1 MLRSTTLYSLL
12 FTGWTDGALVL
23 SCPAMD
29 PWYYLLLVVV
39 GLVAGFVNVMA
50 GGGSLL
56 TMPAMIFMGMS
67 PATANGTNR
76 VALLAQN
83 ITSVSEFRRKGFADF
98 RLSLTLAL
106 CTLPGAVLGAWAA
119 VRIDPLWFKRLLAVV
134 MIGVLVVTLRGRKPG
149 AGKGADHPVW
159 AHLGM
164 VGVGLYGGFIQAGV
178 GFIFMALV
186 RGLLHL
192 DLVRTNMH
200 KVFVIG
206 LYMIPSLLVFALSG
220 DVLWIAGAVLA
231 VGNSVGGYI
240 GTRVQIS
247 RGEGIVRVI
256 FAVAVVAMAVKLVIS
271 S

>member
-1 MLRSTTLYSLL
+1 MV
-12 FTGWTDGALVL
+12 A
-23 SCPAMD
+23 
-29 PWYYLLLVVV
+29 V
-39 GLVAGFVNVMA
+39 GVVAGFLNVMA

-76 VALLAQN
+76 IALLAQN
-83 ITSVSEFRRKGFADF
+83 ITSVSEFRRSGLADF
-98 RLSLTLAL
+98 RLSLTLGL
-106 CTLPGAVLGAWAA
+106 CTLPGAVLGAVAA

-134 MIGVLVVTLRGRKPG
+134 MIGVLVLTLKNRKPG
-149 AGKGADHPVW
+149 TGEGATHPRW

-164 VGVGLYGGFIQAGV
+164 VGVGFYGGFIQAGV

-206 LYMIPSLLVFALSG
+206 MYMVPSLLVFVATGNVRWL
-220 DVLWIAGAVLA
+220 AGAALA
-231 VGNSVGGYI
+231 VGNSLGGWI
-240 GTRVQIS
+240 GTRVQIT
-247 RGEGIVRVI
+247 RGEGVVRVV
-256 FAVAVVAMAVKLVIS
+256 FAAAVVAMAIKLLIG
-271 S
+271 

>member
-1 MLRSTTLYSLL
+1 VRSNESTGGSLDTWSYL
-12 FTGWTDGALVL
+12 ILIAVGA
-23 SCPAMD
+23 
-29 PWYYLLLVVV
+29 
-39 GLVAGFVNVMA
+39 VAGFTNVMA

-76 VALLAQN
+76 IALLAQN
-83 ITSVSEFRRKGFADF
+83 ITSVSEFRRRGLADF
-98 RLSLTLAL
+98 RLSLTLGL
-106 CTLPGAVLGAWAA
+106 CTLPGAVLGAVAA

-134 MIGVLVVTLRGRKPG
+134 MIGVLVLTLKKRKPG
-149 AGKGADHPVW
+149 AGAGATHPRW

-164 VGVGLYGGFIQAGV
+164 VGVGFYGGFIQAGV

-206 LYMIPSLLVFALSG
+206 MYMVPSLLVFAVTGQVRWL
-220 DVLWIAGAVLA
+220 AGAVLA
-231 VGNSVGGYI
+231 VGNSFGGWL
-240 GTRVQIS
+240 GTRLQIT
-247 RGEGIVRVI
+247 RGEGVVRVV
-256 FAVAVVAMAVKLVIS
+256 FAVAVVAMAVRLVVG
-271 S
+271 

>member
-1 MLRSTTLYSLL
+1 MGGSLDI
-12 FTGWTDGALVL
+12 WSYLVL
-23 SCPAMD
+23 I
-29 PWYYLLLVVV
+29 VV
-39 GLVAGFVNVMA
+39 GVVAGFVNVMA

-76 VALLAQN
+76 IALLAQN
-83 ITSVSEFRRKGFADF
+83 ITSVTEFRRRGMADF
-98 RLSLTLAL
+98 RLSLTLGL
-106 CTLPGAVLGAWAA
+106 CTLPGAVLGAVAA
-119 VRIDPLWFKRLLAVV
+119 VYIDPLWFKRLLAVV
-134 MIGVLVVTLRGRKPG
+134 MIGVLVVTLRNRKPETGEG
-149 AGKGADHPVW
+149 ATHPRW

-164 VGVGLYGGFIQAGV
+164 IGVGFYGGFIQAGV

-206 LYMIPSLLVFALSG
+206 MYMVPSLLVFAATGQVRWL
-220 DVLWIAGAVLA
+220 AGAVLA
-231 VGNSVGGYI
+231 IGNSLGGWL

-247 RGEGIVRVI
+247 RGEGVIRVV
-256 FAVAVVAMAVKLVIS
+256 FAVAVVAMAVKLLAG
-271 S
+271 

>member
-1 MLRSTTLYSLL
+1 MRPVAFKLERGAGYSTSA
-12 FTGWTDGALVL
+12 GAGDGGRVEIWQYVVLV
-23 SCPAMD
+23 AIG
-29 PWYYLLLVVV
+29 VI
-39 GLVAGFVNVMA
+39 AGFVNVMA

-56 TMPAMIFMGMS
+56 TMPVMIFMGMS

-76 VALLAQN
+76 IALLAQN
-83 ITSVSEFRRKGFADF
+83 ITSVSEFRRKGLADF
-98 RLSLTLAL
+98 RLSLTLGL
-106 CTLPGAVLGAWAA
+106 CTLPGAVLGAFVA
-119 VRIDPLWFKRLLAVV
+119 VRIDPLWFKRLLAAV

-149 AGKGADHPVW
+149 TGEGPVRPAW

-164 VGVGLYGGFIQAGV
+164 VGVGFYGGFIQAGV

-206 LYMIPSLLVFALSG
+206 MYMVPSLLVFAATG
-220 DVLWIAGAVLA
+220 QVLWLAGAVLA
-231 VGNSVGGYI
+231 VGNSFGGWL

-247 RGEGIVRVI
+247 RGEGVVRVV
-256 FAVAVVAMAVKLVIS
+256 FAVAVVAMAVKLLLG
-271 S
+271 

>member
-1 MLRSTTLYSLL
+1 MEIWQYLMLVAI
-12 FTGWTDGALVL
+12 G
-23 SCPAMD
+23 
-29 PWYYLLLVVV
+29 
-39 GLVAGFVNVMA
+39 GLAGFVNVMA

-76 VALLAQN
+76 IALLAQN
-83 ITSVSEFRRKGFADF
+83 ITSVSEFRRKGLADF
-98 RLSLTLAL
+98 RLSLTLGL
-106 CTLPGAVLGAWAA
+106 CTLPGAVLGAFAA
-119 VRIDPLWFKRLLAVV
+119 VRIDPMWFKRLLAAV
-134 MIGVLVVTLRGRKPG
+134 MIGVLVFTLRGRKPG
-149 AGKGADHPVW
+149 TGEGPARPAW

-164 VGVGLYGGFIQAGV
+164 VGVGFYGGFIQAGV

-206 LYMIPSLLVFALSG
+206 MYMVPSLLVFAATGQVRWL
-220 DVLWIAGAVLA
+220 AGAVLA
-231 VGNSVGGYI
+231 VGNSLGGWL

-247 RGEGIVRVI
+247 RGEGIIRVV
-256 FAVAVVAMAVKLVIS
+256 FAVAVVAMAVKLLVG
-271 S
+271 